1 MDIKKLQYFVAVAE
15 CGSFTKAA
23 IQLRIAQPALSR
35 QIALLE
41 NEFGVELLLRMGR
54 HVRLTDAG
62 EVLLKHAHEITNS
75 FQRARDEMQ
84 SRGRSPRGRVIFG
97 APPSLGSIIVPRLF
111 ERIASGEAEITLQV
125 REGNTSFL
133 ERAIV
138 DAELDIALL
147 GEDPEGQWI
156 EGRSLATE
164 EIAFVGRRG
173 VLNKIV
179 RNGPRAWNG
188 VPIFVTRQ
196 VHHLYSRLLQDAEVG
211 LPEILE
217 FDAIHGI
224 KTLVL
229 SGRGVTLTPVGLF
242 SSDIAAGALG
252 VAKATGL
259 GISRSLVIAWSSV
272 RPHPRALE
280 AVSSALAEEVIGL
293 ANLGVFA
300 IPDSAPTIALPTK
313 SD

>member
-1 MDIKKLQYFVAVAE
+1 
-15 CGSFTKAA
+15 
-23 IQLRIAQPALSR
+23 
-35 QIALLE
+35 
-41 NEFGVELLLRMGR
+41 
-54 HVRLTDAG
+54 
-62 EVLLKHAHEITNS
+62 
-75 FQRARDEMQ
+75 
-84 SRGRSPRGRVIFG
+84 
-97 APPSLGSIIVPRLF
+97 
-111 ERIASGEAEITLQV
+111 
-125 REGNTSFL
+125 
-133 ERAIV
+133 
-138 DAELDIALL
+138 
-147 GEDPEGQWI
+147 
-156 EGRSLATE
+156 
-164 EIAFVGRRG
+164 
-173 VLNKIV
+173 
-179 RNGPRAWNG
+179 